1 MKESLFGGNRGAF
14 AYMKHLLWYRSV
26 YKFARFC
33 VIPFVRYGLSYRYEI
48 CNPKSLTYLIFC
60 NHTTLWD
67 HLLIGVPCPRHMFFV
82 AGEHLFRKRWLR
94 MIANFFVKPIIRRKG
109 VPATE
114 VVGVIKQTLA
124 EGANVWMS
132 PEGVRS
138 INGETAFI
146 SPATGKLVK
155 ESGAGLVTYRIHGGY
170 LRSPRWAAVKRKG
183 PMYGEFVAEYTRE
196 QLAEMSVDEVND
208 VIRRDLYVNA
218 FNDQKVR
225 PATYPGTRLAED
237 LETVL
242 YVCPHCREIAKL
254 HSKDDCFFCDCGFSV
269 RYNEYGL
276 FAGDGDHHAPFDNVA
291 DWDKWQRGYLAEQ
304 LPELLQTPADTPIVA
319 DHDQRLYRIKDGA
332 EEHLAT
338 GRFALFT
345 DRFEF
350 GEGEEARVFLF
361 SDMAGFAFSLQMK
374 ILFSCKNGTY
384 YEVQSDYPRSA
395 IKYMVLYRYLIGKPY
410 Y

>member
-1 MKESLFGGNRGAF
+1 M
-14 AYMKHLLWYRSV
+14 Y
-26 YKFARFC
+26 
-33 VIPFVRYGLSYRYEI
+33 
-48 CNPKSLTYLIFC
+48 
-60 NHTTLWD
+60 
-67 HLLIGVPCPRHMFFV
+67 FV

-146 SPATGKLVK
+146 SPVTGKLVK

-183 PMYGEFVAEYTRE
+183 PMYGEFVAEYTKE
-196 QLAEMSVDEVND
+196 QLAGMSVDEINEA
-208 VIRRDLYVNA
+208 IRCDLYVNA

-225 PATYPGTRLAED
+225 PAVYRGERLAEN

-242 YVCPHCREIAKL
+242 YVCPHCKRMAKL
-254 HSKDDCFFCDCGFSV
+254 QSRDDIFSCDCGFSV
-269 RYNEYGL
+269 RYTEYGL
-276 FAGDGDHHAPFDNVA
+276 FENAGEYAMPFDNIA
-291 DWDKWQRGYLAEQ
+291 DWDKWQRGYLQ
-304 LPELLQTPADTPIVA
+304 DQIPKLLQNQHEEPIVSDA
-319 DHDQRLYRIKDGA
+319 DQRLYKIKDGA
-332 EEHLAT
+332 AEHLAT

-350 GEGEEARVFLF
+350 GEGEETHVFSF
-361 SDMAGFAFSLQMK
+361 EDIAGFAFSLQMK

-395 IKYMVLYRYLIGKPY
+395 IKYMVLYRYLTGKPCY
-410 Y
+410 

>member
-1 MKESLFGGNRGAF
+1 
-14 AYMKHLLWYRSV
+14 MKHLLWYKIV
-26 YKFARFC
+26 YKIARFC
-33 VIPFVRYGLSYRYEI
+33 ITPFVRYGLSYRYEK
-48 CNPKSLTYLIFC
+48 CVPKSPTYLLFC

-67 HLLIGVPCPRHMFFV
+67 HLLIGAPCPRHMFFV

-94 MIANFFVKPIIRRKG
+94 FLANTLVHPIIRRKG

-114 VVGVIKQTLA
+114 VVEVIKKTLA
-124 EGANVWMS
+124 EGANVWIS

-155 ESGAGLVTYRIHGGY
+155 ESCAGLVIYRIHGGY

-196 QLAEMSVDEVND
+196 QLVAMSVDAINE

-218 FNDQKVR
+218 FNDQKRQPV
-225 PATYPGTRLAED
+225 PYPGDRLAED

-242 YVCPHCREIAKL
+242 YVCPNCQRIATL
-254 HSKDDCFFCDCGFSV
+254 HSSGDLFSCDCGFSV
-269 RYNEYGL
+269 RYTEYGL
-276 FAGDGDHHAPFDNVA
+276 FETASWVKTPFDNVT
-291 DWDKWQRGYLAEQ
+291 DWDKWQRKYLEEQ
-304 LPELLQTPADTPIVA
+304 LPKLLQTPEEVPITADA
-319 DHDQRLYRIKDGA
+319 DQRLMMIANGNA
-332 EEHLAT
+332 EVLAS
-338 GRFALFT
+338 GRFAIFT

-350 GEGEEARVFLF
+350 GEGEEVHVFPFTDL
-361 SDMAGFAFSLQMK
+361 AGFAFSLQMK
-374 ILFSCKNGTY
+374 ILFSCKNGKY

-395 IKYMVLYRYLIGKPY
+395 IKYMVLYRYLTGKPY

>member
-1 MKESLFGGNRGAF
+1 
-14 AYMKHLLWYRSV
+14 MKHLLWYRSV

-33 VIPFVRYGLSYRYEI
+33 LTPFVRYGLSYRYDI
-48 CNPKSLTYLIFC
+48 CNPKSPTYLIFC

-67 HLLIGVPCPRHMFFV
+67 HLLISAPCPRHMFFV

-94 MIANFFVKPIIRRKG
+94 IIANFFVNPIIRRKG

-114 VVGVIKQTLA
+114 VIGVIKQTLA

-170 LRSPRWAAVKRKG
+170 LRSPRWAATKRKG

-196 QLAEMSVDEVND
+196 QLAEMSVDEVNE

-218 FNDQKVR
+218 FNDQKLR
-225 PATYPGTRLAED
+225 PTKYPGTRLAED

-242 YVCPHCREIAKL
+242 YVCPYCHEIAKL
-254 HSKDDCFFCDCGFSV
+254 HSKDDRFFCDCGLSV

-276 FAGDGDHHAPFDNVA
+276 FSGDGDHRAPFGNVA
-291 DWDKWQRGYLAEQ
+291 EWDKWQRVYLAEQ
-304 LPELLQTPADTPIVA
+304 LPALLKTLADTPIVA
-319 DHDQRLYRIKDGA
+319 DLDQRLYLIKDGVA
-332 EEHLAT
+332 EYLAT
-338 GRFALFT
+338 GRFAVFSN
-345 DRFEF
+345 RFEF

-361 SDMAGFAFSLQMK
+361 SDIAGFAFSLQMK
-374 ILFSCKNGTY
+374 ILFSCKTGTY

>member
-1 MKESLFGGNRGAF
+1 
-14 AYMKHLLWYRSV
+14 MKHLFWYKSV
-26 YKFARFC
+26 YAFARFC
-33 VIPFVRYGLSYRYEI
+33 AAPFVRVGLSYTYEI
-48 CNPKSLTYLIFC
+48 CRPKSPTYLLFC

-67 HLLIGVPCPRHMFFV
+67 HLLIGAACPRHMFFV

-94 MIANFFVKPIIRRKG
+94 MIANFFVHPIIRRKG

-114 VVGVIKQTLA
+114 VVGVIKETLA
-124 EGANVWMS
+124 AGANVWMS

-183 PMYGEFVAEYTRE
+183 PMHGEFVAEYARE
-196 QLAEMSVDEVND
+196 QLAAMSVEEINEA
-208 VIRRDLYVNA
+208 IRRDLYVNA
-218 FNDQKVR
+218 FADQKLR
-225 PATYPGTRLAED
+225 PARYPGVRLAED

-242 YVCPHCREIAKL
+242 YVCPHCKALATL
-254 HSKDDCFFCDCGFSV
+254 HSQDDRFFCDCGFSV
-269 RYNEYGL
+269 RYTAFGL
-276 FAGDGDHHAPFDNVA
+276 FEADGDLPLLFDNVA
-291 DWDKWQRGYLAEQ
+291 DWDHWQRRYLEEE
-304 LPELLQTPADTPIVA
+304 LPNLLATPRDTPIVSDA
-319 DHDQRLYRIKDGA
+319 DQRLLLIENGNA
-332 EEHLAT
+332 TVLAS
-338 GRFALFT
+338 GRFAVFT

-350 GEGEEARVFLF
+350 GEGEDARVFAF
-361 SDMAGFAFSLQMK
+361 ADIAGFAFSLQMK
-374 ILFSCKNGTY
+374 ILFSCKDGRY

-395 IKYMVLYRYLIGKPY
+395 IKYMVLYRFLTGKPY

>member
-1 MKESLFGGNRGAF
+1 
-14 AYMKHLLWYRSV
+14 MKHLLWYKTV

-33 VIPFVRYGLSYRYEI
+33 VTPFVRYGLSYRYEK
-48 CNPKSLTYLIFC
+48 CVPKSPTYLIFC

-94 MIANFFVKPIIRRKG
+94 FLAMTMVHPIIRRKG

-114 VVGVIKQTLA
+114 VVEVIKKTLA

-196 QLAEMSVDEVND
+196 QLAEMSVDEINV

-218 FNDQKVR
+218 FNDQKVCPQR
-225 PATYPGTRLAED
+225 YPGIRLAED

-242 YVCPHCREIAKL
+242 YVCPHCQRIATL
-254 HSKDDCFFCDCGFSV
+254 HSSGDLFSCDCGVSV
-269 RYNEYGL
+269 RYTEYGL
-276 FAGDGDHHAPFDNVA
+276 FENAGEIRMPFDNVT
-291 DWDKWQRGYLAEQ
+291 DWDTWQRKYLEGQ
-304 LPELLQTPADTPIVA
+304 LPALRETPADTPIAA

-332 EEHLAT
+332 AEHLAS
-338 GRFALFT
+338 GRFAIFT

-350 GEGEEARVFLF
+350 GEGEEVRVFPFTDL
-361 SDMAGFAFSLQMK
+361 AGFAFSLQMK

-395 IKYMVLYRYLIGKPY
+395 IKYMVLYRYLTGKPY

>member
-1 MKESLFGGNRGAF
+1 MSNVLK
-14 AYMKHLLWYRSV
+14 YHLWHVIV
-26 YKFARFC
+26 YKTARLC
-33 VIPFVRYGLSYRYEI
+33 IIPVVRLGLSYRYEK
-48 CNPKSLTYLIFC
+48 CVQKSSTALIFC

-67 HLLIGVPCPRHMFFV
+67 HLLIGAACPKHMYFV

-94 MIANFFVKPIIRRKG
+94 ILANGTVKPIIRRKG

-114 VVGVIKQTLA
+114 VVEKIKTTLA

-183 PMYGEFVAEYTRE
+183 PMHGEMVAEYTRD
-196 QLAEMSVDEVND
+196 QLAEMSVDEVNAA
-208 VIRRDLYVNA
+208 IRRDLYVNA
-218 FNDQKVR
+218 FDDQKIR
-225 PATYPGTRLAED
+225 PAVYHGERLAED

-242 YVCPHCREIAKL
+242 YVCPHCCGIAKL
-254 HSKDDCFFCDCGFSV
+254 HSKDDLFSCDCGFAV

-276 FAGDGDHHAPFDNVA
+276 FENACEYAMPFDNIA
-291 DWDKWQRGYLAEQ
+291 DWDKWQRRYLQ
-304 LPELLQTPADTPIVA
+304 DQIPAFLETTSVEPIVSDA
-319 DHDQRLYRIKDGA
+319 DQRLYKIKDG
-332 EEHLAT
+332 ETEHLAT

-350 GEGEEARVFLF
+350 GEGDEARIFLF
-361 SDMAGFAFSLQMK
+361 EEIAGFAFSLQMK

-384 YEVQSDYPRSA
+384 FEVQSDYPRSA
-395 IKYMVLYRYLIGKPY
+395 IKYMVLYRYLTGKPCY
-410 Y
+410 